1 MVVVNCTGAR
11 LGAGGSDGL
20 ILGSSNSWSPQVPS
34 RVATVKCWGDVD
46 LCIKELGFFVVVGA
60 VVGGGVTAAVDDH
73 VDKGLAIA
81 IISKQTRLGLNTSI
95 DDVPRGG
102 DGVR

>member
-1 MVVVNCTGAR
+1 MHSGTPGR
-11 LGAGGSDGL
+11 GGIGRIDLGFVEQL
-20 ILGSSNSWSPQVPS
+20 IATSPISPS

-73 VDKGLAIA
+73 VDKGLAIV
-81 IISKQTRLGLNTSI
+81 ISEKTCLGLNASI
-95 DDVPRGG
+95 DDVPCGG
-102 DGVR
+102 DGVRCEV